1 VLLDHL
7 VLTGLQVVVEE
18 VVKIPP
24 GVQVED
30 REVPML
36 EEEVGAELYQHIQ
49 KQMVTLV
56 YKTLVEAVVE

>member
-1 VLLDHL
+1 M
-7 VLTGLQVVVEE
+7 E

-30 REVPML
+30 REVLIL
-36 EEEVGAELYQHIQ
+36 EEEVGAEVHHHIQ
-49 KQMVTLV
+49 VQMVTLV